1 MKVLKQFFWFLMFLV
16 MLAAAAGGGYAV
28 YLERQDREEIDKL
41 RKQVAAFDPRFEKFK
56 GAVGD
61 LSKGFTALVLEE
73 VDLTR
78 AGWQPIG
85 KGFYLIDVTVTQ
97 DKDKDKDKDMNKS
110 VRVRGKIINVTA
122 VVHESLVFKLRV
134 DKSTATIN
142 IPRAAPAVA
151 MPFEVTLADVTAA
164 TAQKAVIQ
172 LESSSISFAST
183 TGKSP
188 GTKEGFDPDKILR
201 GGN

>member
-1 MKVLKQFFWFLMFLV
+1 
-16 MLAAAAGGGYAV
+16 
-28 YLERQDREEIDKL
+28 
-41 RKQVAAFDPRFEKFK
+41 VAAFDPRFEKFK

-61 LSKGFTALVLEE
+61 LSKGFTSLVLEE
-73 VDLTR
+73 VDLSR

-85 KGFYLIDVTVTQ
+85 KGFYLIDVAVTPEKAPAA
-97 DKDKDKDKDMNKS
+97 KDGGKATAPG
-110 VRVRGKIINVTA
+110 VRVHGKIINVTS

-134 DKSTATIN
+134 DKTTATIN
-142 IPRAAPAVA
+142 IARAAPAVA
-151 MPFEVTLADVTAA
+151 NPFEVTLADVTPAA
-164 TAQKAVIQ
+164 TQKAVIQ

-188 GTKEGFDPDKILR
+188 GSKEGFDPDKILR